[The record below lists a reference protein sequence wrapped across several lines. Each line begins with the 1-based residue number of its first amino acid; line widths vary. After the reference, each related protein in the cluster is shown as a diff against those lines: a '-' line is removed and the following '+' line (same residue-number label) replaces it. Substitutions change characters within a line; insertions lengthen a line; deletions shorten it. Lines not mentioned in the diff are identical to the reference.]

1 MENHGACLGFVRR
14 PIKTHIPPL
23 MEIVPVKFVGHVA
36 ANTVVDTTL
45 AAIALSA
52 TRRQRCPLNSS
63 SPPSGYHSD
72 ALLFIT
78 VSPRDALGCDPGAL
92 YQI

>member
-1 MENHGACLGFVRR
+1 MGFVRR

-36 ANTVVDTTL
+36 ANAAVDTTL
-45 AAIALSA
+45 AAIALLA

-63 SPPSGYHSD
+63 SPPSGYHRD

-78 VSPRDALGCDPGAL
+78 VSPRDALGCDPGVL